1 MTWYVLLL
9 LISGAIPIIITIFD
23 LYHVQRSIDV
33 VAHFSSGVFIAGV
46 ILPFLNLA
54 WTFVVVTALA
64 LVWEWIEPRLQQYVG
79 DLHVGYHDTV
89 GDIFAVIS
97 GSFFLVVI
105 LSLF

>member
-1 MTWYVLLL
+1 
-9 LISGAIPIIITIFD
+9 
-23 LYHVQRSIDV
+23 
-33 VAHFSSGVFIAGV
+33 
-46 ILPFLNLA
+46 
-54 WTFVVVTALA
+54 VVVTALA
-64 LVWEWIEPRLQQYVG
+64 LAWEWIEPRLQQYVG